1 MQNFCDAT
9 PLLQPRQSQTE
20 LVPGTFV
27 DKMIHSRLHPLP
39 SHENDNDNDES
50 PEDLFTSSLWN
61 LFPDDAPSFH
71 GDPGQCLRYASP
83 RYGNLTIM
91 VPSYP
96 GQGGGGGNS
105 VEQGRA
111 LFAHLLWSAAMVVAE
126 GVEDADDDS
135 QTGARSM
142 WRVKGERVLEL
153 GAGRLAPLSLNNYMS
168 SCSYGY
174 AKRTLVCI

>member
-9 PLLQPRQSQTE
+9 ALLQPRQSQIE
-20 LVPGTFV
+20 PVSGTFV

-39 SHENDNDNDES
+39 SHESDNDNDES

-153 GAGRLAPLSLNNYMS
+153 GAGRVTPLSLNN
-168 SCSYGY
+168 
-174 AKRTLVCI
+174 